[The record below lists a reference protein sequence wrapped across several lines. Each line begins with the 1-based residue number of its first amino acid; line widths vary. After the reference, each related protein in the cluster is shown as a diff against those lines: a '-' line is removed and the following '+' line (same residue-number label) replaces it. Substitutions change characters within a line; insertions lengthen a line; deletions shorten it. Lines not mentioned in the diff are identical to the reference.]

1 MHLKRFI
8 YATLDNRL
16 EIPGLADYPAGGIN
30 RAPLEVIFYRDIAA
44 VVSAIDVDGITFDQP
59 LDRLPE
65 QQETYKA
72 KLLKYQQVNAFLLN
86 RMGSGGMLPLKFGF
100 TANSTEDVV
109 KVLEQA
115 YIQLRTY
122 LDRLQGK
129 IELVIQATWELPKI
143 LQDIVKNNPALVG
156 VDPVETG
163 RLLFEAAKGE
173 KRKLVTAIHD
183 KLSPLSNDYL
193 DASLNTEAM
202 ILNRSY
208 LVEKDQ
214 EMLFDDAVDEVATE
228 FEEVLTFKYIGP
240 LPVYSFV
247 NIELNQGNF
256 SIVDKSRKVLQLPD
270 KITWE
275 AIKLAYRQLL
285 LAHHPDR
292 NPDNPQAATRT
303 KEVIQA
309 YEVVAAYCQSL
320 PGFGEAEK
328 PAEISF
334 AKETVEQTFIIDNK
348 GAVLARSNKVVK
360 PA

>member
-8 YATLDNRL
+8 YATLDNKL
-16 EIPGLADYPAGGIN
+16 KIPDLVDYPAGGIN
-30 RAPLEVIFYRDIAA
+30 GAPLEVIFYRDIAA
-44 VVSAIDVDGITFDQP
+44 VVSAIDVDEITFDQP

-72 KLLKYQQVNAFLLN
+72 HLLKYQQVNAFLLN
-86 RMGSGGMLPLKFGF
+86 KKGFGGMLPLKFGY
-100 TANSTEDVV
+100 TASSTEDVE

-143 LQDIVKNNPALVG
+143 LHVIVKNNPALVG
-156 VDPVETG
+156 ADPVETG
-163 RLLFEAAKGE
+163 RLIFEAAEGK
-173 KRKLVTAIHD
+173 KRKFVTAIHD

-202 ILNRSY
+202 IFNRSY
-208 LVEKDQ
+208 LVDKEQ
-214 EMLFDDAVDEVATE
+214 EMLFDVAVDEVATE
-228 FEEVLTFKYIGP
+228 FEEVLAFKYIGP
-240 LPVYSFV
+240 LPIYSFV

-256 SIVDKSRKVLQLPD
+256 LMVDKSRKVLQLPD
-270 KITWE
+270 KTTWE

-292 NPDNPQAATRT
+292 HSEDPQAAART
-303 KEVIQA
+303 KEVVQA

-320 PGFGEAEK
+320 PGFCESK
-328 PAEISF
+328 KLAEISF
-334 AKETVEQTFIIDNK
+334 AKEAVEQTFIIDNK

>member
-30 RAPLEVIFYRDIAA
+30 GAPLEVIFYRDIAA

-72 KLLKYQQVNAFLLN
+72 HLLKYQQVNAFLLN

-100 TANSTEDVV
+100 T
-109 KVLEQA
+109 
-115 YIQLRTY
+115 
-122 LDRLQGK
+122 
-129 IELVIQATWELPKI
+129 
-143 LQDIVKNNPALVG
+143 
-156 VDPVETG
+156 
-163 RLLFEAAKGE
+163 
-173 KRKLVTAIHD
+173 
-183 KLSPLSNDYL
+183 
-193 DASLNTEAM
+193 
-202 ILNRSY
+202 
-208 LVEKDQ
+208 VEKDQ

-270 KITWE
+270 NTTWE
-275 AIKLAYRQLL
+275 AIK

-292 NPDNPQAATRT
+292 NPDDPQAAKRI

-309 YEVVAAYCQSL
+309 YEV
-320 PGFGEAEK
+320 
-328 PAEISF
+328 
-334 AKETVEQTFIIDNK
+334 
-348 GAVLARSNKVVK
+348 
-360 PA
+360 

>member
-1 MHLKRFI
+1 MPKMKLKLVLRSVAI
-8 YATLDNRL
+8 ASTL
-16 EIPGLADYPAGGIN
+16 
-30 RAPLEVIFYRDIAA
+30 AA
-44 VVSAIDVDGITFDQP
+44 SCWSASA
-59 LDRLPE
+59 
-65 QQETYKA
+65 QETFKVGIVSFLSGQAAESFGIPAVNGA
-72 KLLKYQQVNAFLLN
+72 KVLVEAFN
-86 RMGSGGMLPLKFGF
+86 KGQAPAPYNKKGFGGMLPLKFGY
-100 TANSTEDVV
+100 TASSTEDVE

-143 LQDIVKNNPALVG
+143 LHVIVKNNPALVG
-156 VDPVETG
+156 ADPVETG
-163 RLLFEAAKGE
+163 RLIFEAAEGK
-173 KRKLVTAIHD
+173 KRKFVTAIHD

-202 ILNRSY
+202 IFNRSY
-208 LVEKDQ
+208 LVDKEQ
-214 EMLFDDAVDEVATE
+214 EMLFDVAVDEVATE
-228 FEEVLTFKYIGP
+228 FEEVLAFKYIGP
-240 LPVYSFV
+240 LPIYSFV

-256 SIVDKSRKVLQLPD
+256 LMVDKSRKVLQLPD
-270 KITWE
+270 KTTWE

-292 NPDNPQAATRT
+292 HSEDPQAAART
-303 KEVIQA
+303 KEVVQA

-320 PGFGEAEK
+320 PGFCESK
-328 PAEISF
+328 KLAEISF
-334 AKETVEQTFIIDNK
+334 AKEAVEQTFIIDNK